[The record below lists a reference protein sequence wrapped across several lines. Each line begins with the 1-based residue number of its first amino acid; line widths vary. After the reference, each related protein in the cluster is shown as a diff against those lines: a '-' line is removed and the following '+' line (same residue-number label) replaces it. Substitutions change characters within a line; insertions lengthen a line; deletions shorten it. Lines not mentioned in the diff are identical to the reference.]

1 MTELVV
7 IADDLT
13 GAADC
18 AAPFVPLRSASVLL
32 DAATEWPGTDIVSVD
47 TDSRYADPLTAAER
61 VKAVVGQAQ
70 ALDALVFKKI
80 DSTMRG
86 NVATEV
92 AAALNGLT
100 SPSHGLRPLAIVAPA
115 FPARG
120 RTTRG
125 GRVELSGQALD
136 RPGADL
142 MKLFTSSGQRVSLVP
157 ISTVRNSSD
166 LSVIIREMRSSG
178 PEVLVVDAETDSD
191 LARIAVSIAE
201 LKMPALV
208 VGSGGLASALAMQ
221 HLPMTADRRASDA
234 CQLPPP
240 AAPML
245 FVIGSY
251 SAEARA
257 QGSML
262 AEAGARA
269 VELRIG
275 DDLAKVAEHVRSA
288 LRMHNVVLSVRPG
301 RPTSFSHANS
311 VASMLAAVT
320 VAVLDSVG
328 TVVATGGET
337 ARAILL
343 AHGTSVLTVCGEF
356 EAGVVALRST
366 HDDLDLVVKAGSFG
380 DPTTLCRLICT

>member
-142 MKLFTSSGQRVSLVP
+142 MKLLHPPGREFPWFRSPPFG
-157 ISTVRNSSD
+157 TVR
-166 LSVIIREMRSSG
+166 
-178 PEVLVVDAETDSD
+178 
-191 LARIAVSIAE
+191 
-201 LKMPALV
+201 
-208 VGSGGLASALAMQ
+208 
-221 HLPMTADRRASDA
+221 
-234 CQLPPP
+234 
-240 AAPML
+240 
-245 FVIGSY
+245 
-251 SAEARA
+251 
-257 QGSML
+257 
-262 AEAGARA
+262 
-269 VELRIG
+269 
-275 DDLAKVAEHVRSA
+275 
-288 LRMHNVVLSVRPG
+288 
-301 RPTSFSHANS
+301 TS
-311 VASMLAAVT
+311 L
-320 VAVLDSVG
+320 
-328 TVVATGGET
+328 
-337 ARAILL
+337 
-343 AHGTSVLTVCGEF
+343 
-356 EAGVVALRST
+356 
-366 HDDLDLVVKAGSFG
+366 
-380 DPTTLCRLICT
+380 